1 MTTAE
6 LQATA
11 DGSDGNYD
19 TDQIDF
25 AARARLRKR
34 ARRTQRLRRR
44 VVVSSVALFI
54 AAWLAV
60 FVQLASGNDPALRRA
75 AARANARSA
84 AQLRA
89 SLSQVT
95 AWGSRQAAISAHR
108 AYGERI
114 LRARLAQARADDA
127 LVRKRLLQANARLAA
142 AAATKAAA
150 AQAAA
155 GKGSTS
161 TSAPSAASAS
171 APSAVSVPATPSA
184 PASTAPVAAAPAPA
198 AAAAPAP
205 VTTRT
210 S

>member
-1 MTTAE
+1 M
-6 LQATA
+6 
-11 DGSDGNYD
+11 DCD
-19 TDQIDF
+19 TEQIDF

-44 VVVSSVALFI
+44 VVVSSLALFI

-89 SLSQVT
+89 GLAQVT
-95 AWGSRQAAISAHR
+95 AWGSQQAAIAAHR
-108 AYGERI
+108 AYSEQI

-142 AAATKAAA
+142 AATAATKAAA

-155 GKGSTS
+155 ASKPGST
-161 TSAPSAASAS
+161 TTSAASAAS
-171 APSAVSVPATPSA
+171 AAGGGAPSAVSVPSTPSA
-184 PASTAPVAAAPAPA
+184 PVSAAPVAATPAPAP
-198 AAAAPAP
+198 AAAPAP